1 MSNEITIKIDLSDN
15 LLNKITNML
24 LVSNSQLPMA
34 VPVAQVS
41 SQPKKEATPI
51 GFKK

>member
-1 MSNEITIKIDLSDN
+1 MSNEINIKIELSDN

-24 LVSNSQLPMA
+24 LVSNSPLPLAM
-34 VPVAQVS
+34 PVAQVAGQS
-41 SQPKKEATPI
+41 KKESAPI